1 MKRSLFYSF
10 IFSGSLLLSC
20 THPVSENDHT
30 IYIEKAMNRKT
41 SLKASDYFETIHY
54 IPLET
59 TDESVVG
66 EVTSVLLTGDKI
78 LVTTV
83 QQQALL
89 FNRETGKFI
98 RQVEHI
104 GEDPQGYGAATPWID
119 DRTGTIY
126 FPGFREELVRF
137 DADGNFMDKI
147 RITAE
152 ESTASNL
159 MSYTWIEDSTLI
171 GYYNNMIGNNDYFFT
186 LFQPGTDHTRT
197 TLRNDYTPSIGLD
210 EIQSINVL
218 KGGSIT
224 DKYGPAAMPGIIY
237 MEMTEPDMGT
247 VVFTGD
253 NFLWHLDENTYF
265 KEPYNDTIY
274 SITTEGL
281 TPRLIF
287 DPGKYHWKSTER
299 FMQEKDK
306 AIYITKILENQPYLF
321 FYFITGIFNDP
332 VPYLG
337 VYHKNNQEVKVIP
350 TALGIE
356 DDLYGFVPA
365 LPFASN
371 SKGEMAGIIPTEKIT
386 EWFTEN
392 QQHKARW
399 PELLRELTQ
408 IREEDNPVV
417 VIYQ

>member
-10 IFSGSLLLSC
+10 LFSGFLLLSC
-20 THPVSENDHT
+20 AQPAPEKENA
-30 IYIEKAMNRKT
+30 IYVEKAMSRKT

-66 EVTSVLLTGDKI
+66 EVTSVLLAGDKI

-89 FNRETGKFI
+89 FDRETSKFI
-98 RQVEHI
+98 RQVGHI

-137 DADGNFMDKI
+137 DTDGNFIDKI
-147 RITAE
+147 RIPAE

-159 MSYTWIEDSTLI
+159 MSYTWVKDSTLI
-171 GYYNNMIGNNDYFFT
+171 GYYNNMIGDNDYFFT
-186 LFQPGTDHTRT
+186 LFQPGTDHTKT
-197 TLRNDYTPSIGLD
+197 TIRNDFTPSIGLD
-210 EIQSINVL
+210 EIQSINIL

-224 DKYGPAAMPGIIY
+224 GKYGPAAMPGLISID
-237 MEMTEPDMGT
+237 MTEPDMGT

-253 NFLWHLDENTYF
+253 NFLWHLDEHTYF

-274 SITTEGL
+274 TITPEGL
-281 TPRLIF
+281 TPRITF
-287 DPGKYHWKSTER
+287 DLGKYHWKSTER
-299 FMQEKDK
+299 FMKDKDK
-306 AIYITKILENQPYLF
+306 AIYITKILENQAHIF

-332 VPYLG
+332 VPYVG
-337 VYHKNNQEVKVIP
+337 VYNKNNREVKVTP
-350 TALGIE
+350 TSSGIE
-356 DDLYGFVPA
+356 DDLHGFIPA

-371 SKGEMAGIIPTEKIT
+371 TQGEMIGIIPAEKT
-386 EWFTEN
+386 TKWCAKN
-392 QQHKARW
+392 QPDNARW
-399 PELLRELTQ
+399 PELSR
-408 IREEDNPVV
+408 ISEEDNPIV